1 MTIRALIVDDEPLAH
16 KIILEYA
23 KALDHLEIV
32 GQCYLATEAL
42 ALLHETEVD
51 LLFLDIQMPKLK
63 GLDFLRLLKNPPL
76 VILTTAYE
84 EFALEGYELDVVD
97 YLLKPFRLE
106 RFIQAVEKSKWR
118 MGESQSLSVE
128 QDQPSNPT
136 NSSLFIK
143 TDKRLVQV
151 ETDSIYYLESYG
163 NYVKVW
169 LSDQFHLTARTL
181 SSFEDELDA
190 SFFRIHKSYMIQR
203 KWIDYVEGGQ
213 VRLKNGTVLPI
224 GKASRGAFREW
235 L

>member
-1 MTIRALIVDDEPLAH
+1 MKIHALIVDDEPLAH
-16 KIILEYA
+16 KVILEYA
-23 KALDHLEIV
+23 KSLEHLEIV

-42 ALLHETEVD
+42 AKLHETEVD

-76 VILTTAYE
+76 VILTTAYQ

-106 RFIQAVEKSKWR
+106 RFIQAIEKAKWR
-118 MGESQSLSVE
+118 MQNGERSRSDPAHSE
-128 QDQPSNPT
+128 SST
-136 NSSLFIK
+136 TSLFIK
-143 TDKRLVQV
+143 TDKRLVQI

-181 SSFEDELDA
+181 SSFDAELGS
-190 SFFRIHKSYMIQR
+190 SFFRIHKSYLIQR
-203 KWIDYVEGGQ
+203 RWIDYVEGGQ
-213 VRLKNGTVLPI
+213 VRLKNGTMLPI
-224 GKASRGAFREW
+224 GKAHRNAFRDW